1 MIEKERGGEEEREKG
16 EEGERGISTEGS
28 VGGAQRSS
36 GKEVKNKSKK
46 QNVKGVRT

>member
-1 MIEKERGGEEEREKG
+1 MSDRKRERGRGREGEGGRG
-16 EEGERGISTEGS
+16 RERGISTEGS

-46 QNVKGVRT
+46 

>member
-1 MIEKERGGEEEREKG
+1 MSNRKGERGRGRERRG
-16 EEGERGISTEGS
+16 RGRERGISMEGS

-46 QNVKGVRT
+46 

>member
-1 MIEKERGGEEEREKG
+1 MIEKERGGEEEREG
-16 EEGERGISTEGS
+16 GEGERGISMEGS

-46 QNVKGVRT
+46 